1 MENTDF
7 EKVTTIVN
15 ELKKVTAEVGFN
27 ADSLSY
33 AMNLR
38 EKFIKE
44 GKNIEAIIVT
54 TYLEAFTDNDDE
66 EE

>member
-1 MENTDF
+1 MENADF

-15 ELKKVTAEVGFN
+15 ELKKVTAELGFSTE
-27 ADSLSY
+27 SLSY
-33 AMNLR
+33 AMDMR